1 MNKHIIVVE
10 TRQMLIKKLKK
21 KFVVKKN
28 NKLLQV
34 SVVLT
39 LFALLDNFYF
49 SNVDSNLQSA
59 VYLLQPH
66 SKVPMYII

>member
-21 KFVVKKN
+21 KIVVKTN

>member
-21 KFVVKKN
+21 KFVVKTN

>member
-1 MNKHIIVVE
+1 
-10 TRQMLIKKLKK
+10 MLIKKFKK
-21 KFVVKKN
+21 KIVVKTN